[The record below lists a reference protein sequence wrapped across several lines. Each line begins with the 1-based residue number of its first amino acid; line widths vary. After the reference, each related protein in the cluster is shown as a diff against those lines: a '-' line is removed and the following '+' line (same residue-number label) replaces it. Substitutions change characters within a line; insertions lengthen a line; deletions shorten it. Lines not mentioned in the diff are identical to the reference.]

1 MLFHMSFAADAPQA
15 TAQMMAEIWQ
25 GRAYPFPPFAEG
37 SWIAMAGD
45 SRGSALEVY
54 PRGTEMHEGAGALDV
69 RCVMGAANRNIANH
83 AAIATDLSEEA
94 VKAIAERNG
103 AVAKT
108 CDRGPFRVIELW
120 IDGCT
125 MFEVL
130 TPDMQDEY
138 RGAMTFAG
146 WEDFLAANAGRASRH
161 NAPVPAALA

>member
-1 MLFHMSFAADAPQA
+1 MLFHMSFAADDPQR
-15 TAQMMAEIWQ
+15 TAQMMAELWQ

-45 SRGSALEVY
+45 ERGSGLEVY
-54 PRGTEMHEGAGALDV
+54 PRGAEMHEGEGAKDV

-83 AAIATDLSEEA
+83 AAIATNLDEEE
-94 VKAIAERNG
+94 VKAIAGRYG
-103 AVAKT
+103 ATAKT
-108 CDRGPFRVIELW
+108 CNRGPFHVVELW

-130 TPDMQDEY
+130 TPPMQDEY

-146 WEDFLAANAGRASRH
+146 WEGFLAAMAGKPSHH
-161 NAPVPAALA
+161 NEGLSAA

>member
-1 MLFHMSFAADAPQA
+1 MLFHMSFAADDPQA
-15 TAQMMAEIWQ
+15 TAELMAEIWQ

-45 SRGSALEVY
+45 ERGSGLEVY
-54 PRGTEMHEGAGALDV
+54 PRGTEMHEGPGALDV
-69 RCVMGAANRNIANH
+69 RCVMSAAGRNIANH
-83 AAIATDLSEEA
+83 AAIATAFDEDQ
-94 VKAIAERNG
+94 VKAIAARHG
-103 AVAKT
+103 VTAKS

-138 RGAMTFAG
+138 RAAMTFAG
-146 WEDFLAANAGRASRH
+146 WEGFLAANAARASHH